1 MRRSGVRSDAASC
14 AKDRKDDHDWGY
26 TSPNASPT
34 PSSVASKAQITVP
47 GPAAGIAQSPNP
59 NSITIPTTIPTAS
72 PYARSLRHEE
82 SGLRGLVLSVPGR
95 DIPATSPAPSQATSP
110 TASPGA
116 SQTTIP
122 GA

>member
-26 TSPNASPT
+26 TSQTTSPIPSPNASPT

-59 NSITIPTTIPTAS
+59 NSIAI